1 MESELTS
8 TTDLPDAQATP
19 TEATLRRK
27 ARRRYMITSIIQV
40 AVFLSLYVLSIG
52 PLFWQWYASFNSMS
66 SPFFAAFYMPLLVAC
81 DYCPPL
87 ADGVNWY
94 INLWIG

>member
-8 TTDLPDAQATP
+8 APDLPE
-19 TEATLRRK
+19 TETELSLRKK
-27 ARRRYMITSIIQV
+27 ARRRYLIGSLIQV
-40 AVFLSLYVLSIG
+40 TVFLSLYVLSIG

-66 SPFFAAFYMPLLVAC
+66 SPFFAAFYMPLLMAC
-81 DYCPPL
+81 DICPPL